1 MVGTLKQPS
10 EQPEESSL
18 QKYIR
23 ELVELRD
30 LILHGR
36 NQRKLLL
43 ESLDV
48 MERGLSN
55 IIGEIDRLISIYGT
69 LYSLEQAQVSMIKA
83 RKKLLVASDILEQSL
98 GKSRPPS
105 RSEKLYDAYDD
116 CAAFLLEAKKH
127 LEAL

>member
-23 ELVELRD
+23 ELVEMRD

-69 LYSLEQAQVSMIKA
+69 PYSLEQAQDSMIKA

-98 GKSRPPS
+98 GKSRSPS
-105 RSEKLYDAYDD
+105 RSEKLYDAYND